1 MQPARVSDSA
11 GARHSFEWDAASY
24 NSPAIKALYGQ
35 ARQMLQA
42 LQQSAYRW
50 RFEAALS
57 YERDALGR
65 ITGQTQTGPTGQRQ
79 HHYEYDSAGRL
90 TKHTQQEDQRPG
102 QSTEWRY
109 DANGNRTHE
118 NGQLIARYDSQDRL
132 LQWKNNTYAYS
143 EAGDL
148 QEKTTPQGA
157 TRYAY
162 DSLGNLRLVTLP
174 DGAQIEYLIDPLN
187 RRIGKKKNGQLQY
200 GLIYQDS
207 LRPIAD
213 TDENGQLKSIYLYAD
228 KGNVPTAMLRADKS
242 YLIISDHLGSVRQ
255 VIDTQTGEIAQQLDY
270 DAWGQVTEDSRP
282 GFQPFGFAGG
292 LHDPDTQL
300 TRFGARDYDAE
311 TGRWTAKDPILF
323 DGGDSNLYGYVL
335 QDPVNL
341 IDRSGASPEDTQKIV
356 DTFNQAIMDM
366 NANRQRLPTAGRIG
380 GIVNNQFSVASR
392 LFDFP
397 SEWTGYN
404 TYDCYDQWKY
414 VQERLN
420 ELKPTLTDQWSFND
434 YPTFG
439 HMSGEAV
446 SNNPNDRKIRMDPW
460 RNYIRIK

>member
-1 MQPARVSDSA
+1 M
-11 GARHSFEWDAASY
+11 
-24 NSPAIKALYGQ
+24 NI
-35 ARQMLQA
+35 
-42 LQQSAYRW
+42 
-50 RFEAALS
+50 
-57 YERDALGR
+57 
-65 ITGQTQTGPTGQRQ
+65 
-79 HHYEYDSAGRL
+79 
-90 TKHTQQEDQRPG
+90 
-102 QSTEWRY
+102 
-109 DANGNRTHE
+109 
-118 NGQLIARYDSQDRL
+118 LIALINFR
-132 LQWKNNTYAYS
+132 KVIACCT
-143 EAGDL
+143 
-148 QEKTTPQGA
+148 
-157 TRYAY
+157 Y

-270 DAWGQVTEDSRP
+270 DAWGRVIEDSRP

-335 QDPVNL
+335 QDPVN
-341 IDRSGASPEDTQKIV
+341 IT
-356 DTFNQAIMDM
+356 DM
-366 NANRQRLPTAGRIG
+366 
-380 GIVNNQFSVASR
+380 
-392 LFDFP
+392 
-397 SEWTGYN
+397 TG
-404 TYDCYDQWKY
+404 
-414 VQERLN
+414 LS
-420 ELKPTLTDQWSFND
+420 PTLCEALWKMAEHPDNPWINGSPMTPGDLTKERDFLESLGLSEGGNNYNAEGVDLQYVLVAHRATRSTGILRRGAGLAVLSLMGWYASGGSAYSAYSNGTGSSAWLDDAAADLRGIIIGINAAWQNSFSD
-434 YPTFG
+434 YVAQQCPL
-439 HMSGEAV
+439 AC
-446 SNNPNDRKIRMDPW
+446 K
-460 RNYIRIK
+460 K

>member
-1 MQPARVSDSA
+1 MSKNIEKD
-11 GARHSFEWDAASY
+11 
-24 NSPAIKALYGQ
+24 
-35 ARQMLQA
+35 
-42 LQQSAYRW
+42 QQ
-50 RFEAALS
+50 
-57 YERDALGR
+57 
-65 ITGQTQTGPTGQRQ
+65 
-79 HHYEYDSAGRL
+79 
-90 TKHTQQEDQRPG
+90 PG

-132 LQWKNNTYAYS
+132 LQWKDNTYAYS

-174 DGAQIEYLIDPLN
+174 DGAQIEYLIDPFN

-213 TDENGQLKSIYLYAD
+213 TDENGKLRSIYLYAD

-255 VIDTQTGEIAQQLDY
+255 VIDTQTGEIVQQLDY
-270 DAWGQVTEDSRP
+270 DAWGHVTEDSRP

-323 DGGDSNLYGYVL
+323 DGGDSNLYGYVS

-341 IDRSGASPEDTQKIV
+341 KDGSGLAEDGQPLNRENCDHLNTLIDREKFFGKRLTTLIYNPINFTTEAVGLDAAYPSLGGPVSIDWMMRAGFFGMGELSPLIP
-356 DTFNQAIMDM
+356 
-366 NANRQRLPTAGRIG
+366 RQVYMSAKALR
-380 GIVNNQFSVASR
+380 NMM
-392 LFDFP
+392 
-397 SEWTGYN
+397 
-404 TYDCYDQWKY
+404 
-414 VQERLN
+414 
-420 ELKPTLTDQWSFND
+420 SFNS
-434 YPTFG
+434 PA
-439 HMSGEAV
+439 MNIRGEANWNAA
-446 SNNPNDRKIRMDPW
+446 SAYSYWANNDVTLEQMFAPSLEICKCQ
-460 RNYIRIK
+460 K